1 MTQNGNVE
9 GKTHGGLVIRRPRK
23 GPWASVGATA
33 AAVALLVGGLSAA
46 AASAAVRTP
55 ATTTNAVA
63 KPYVIGFSNG
73 FCANTWRA
81 EVSAALTKLTNQL
94 EAKGIVKK
102 FINLCANDSIP
113 DQISGIDSMIAQHVN
128 ALLVIGA
135 SGTAIV
141 PAVAKATREGIVTV
155 PFNLPIN
162 GTAWDA
168 YDGTDPCQGG
178 TTWATWLAAQVKG
191 KPGGIVAIGGTPGN
205 SYTAADWSCAEKVFR
220 RDGTKV
226 LAPLAYGNWEPAVA
240 KSQMASFISA
250 YGNKITGVYT
260 DGGQNAIGVEEALL
274 AAGDPLLPATGDT
287 SWNGLLELWMKDHS
301 KYPNFKLELIP
312 VPPGTEAQI
321 ALNLAISILEGKH
334 VPKVT
339 ILKPAIVNDSNIAQY
354 VQPDLPAGVVDAP
367 GVLTS
372 TDLKKLFG

>member
-1 MTQNGNVE
+1 
-9 GKTHGGLVIRRPRK
+9 
-23 GPWASVGATA
+23 
-33 AAVALLVGGLSAA
+33 
-46 AASAAVRTP
+46 
-55 ATTTNAVA
+55 
-63 KPYVIGFSNG
+63 VIGFSNG

-81 EVSAALTKLTNQL
+81 EVSDALKILTNQL
-94 EAKGIVKK
+94 KAKGVVKK

-113 DQISGIDSMIAQHVN
+113 EQIAGIDSMIAEHVN

-141 PAVAKATREGIVTV
+141 PAIAKATREGIVTV
-155 PFNLPIN
+155 PFNLPISGN
-162 GTAWDA
+162 AWDA
-168 YDGTDPCQGG
+168 YDGTDACQGG

-191 KPGGIVAIGGTPGN
+191 KAGGIVAIGGTPGN

-226 LAPLAYGNWEPAVA
+226 LAPLAYGDWEPAVA

-250 YGNKITGVYT
+250 YGSKITGVYT

-287 SWNGLLELWMKDHS
+287 SWNGLLELWMKYHS
-301 KYPNFKLELIP
+301 KYPDFKLELIP

-339 ILKPAIVNDSNIAQY
+339 ILKPAIVDDSNIAQY

-367 GVLTS
+367 GVLT
-372 TDLKKLFG
+372 TADLRQLFG